1 MVNFKQKTSLFVSVL
16 LQNQPSYGGQAVIEG
31 VMMKAPDGKM
41 ALACRLPDASII
53 IEKSDKPSYQM
64 RYPILRLPILRGVAG
79 FVESMVSGMTMLTH
93 SAELASQD
101 EEGEA
106 ELSGWQTALAA
117 LLAVAMSV
125 GLFIILPTFIMRF
138 ISFESLT
145 GGSAIIQNLLES
157 LVRLLIFLS
166 YVLVVS
172 TMKDI
177 KRVFEY
183 HGAEHKTI
191 HCYEAGE
198 ELTSVNAARYSCLH
212 PRCGT
217 SFLLIVMVVS
227 SLFFSLFGWPNLV
240 QRIIYRLLLL
250 PVVAGISYEV
260 LRFLARFESK
270 SSFVKLLTRPGLE
283 LQRLTTREPDLQ
295 QLEVAIAALKAILPE
310 FQDETNE

>member
-1 MVNFKQKTSLFVSVL
+1 MVKFQRKTFRFVSIL

-79 FVESMVSGMTMLTH
+79 FVESMVSGVTMLTH

-138 ISFESLT
+138 ISFESIA
-145 GGSAIIQNLLES
+145 GESAIVKNLLES

-166 YVLVVS
+166 YVLAVS

-198 ELTSVNAARYSCLH
+198 ELTPVNAARYSCLH

-270 SSFVKLLTRPGLE
+270 SGFVKLLTRPGLE
-283 LQRLTTREPDLQ
+283 LQRLTTREPDFQ

-310 FQDETNE
+310 FQDEAN